1 MFREHTPMSLFHKR
15 ISEIPMEPTGSGS
28 DRPVLLSVRNLSV
41 TFANEN
47 GGLHALHDLSFDLYP
62 GEFLCL
68 LGPSGSGKS
77 SLLRVLS
84 GLVAPTQGEIQFQHQ
99 DGSIPQ
105 IGIVFQQ
112 ANLMP
117 WRTVVQNIMLPL
129 ELGDTPASDARERA
143 QELIELVGL
152 EGFENTWPGDLS
164 GGMAQRVAIARAL
177 IHDPDILLL
186 DEPFGALDALTRD
199 RMGNELLRIWQKRQ
213 KTVLM
218 VTHSISEAIFLSDR
232 ALVLSPRPGT
242 LTLELPIHLPRP
254 RSEEMR
260 YSAQFG
266 ELAKQIRQSIEES

>member
-1 MFREHTPMSLFHKR
+1 MSLFHKR
-15 ISEIPMEPTGSGS
+15 ISEFPMEPTGSGS